1 MLKTNE
7 WEMIY
12 MKKSQTDKSQME
24 KRLVKAGLALLA
36 MGGILLA
43 AARTMDGFAD
53 WYSSVIYPVCVST
66 LGRAM
71 GIFPFSMS
79 EIFLYLL
86 LAGCLRWIIRS
97 AFLHCAAKKKEKR
110 LKRGAIGL
118 FLLASILFFLYT
130 VNCGVN
136 YYRET
141 FSESAGIKVEEY
153 SVEELKEVCRWLT
166 DEVNE
171 SSDTVKRDEKGLMT
185 LADVDVEQEAVVS
198 MKNLGKEYEALQGYY
213 PKPKPLLNHW
223 ILSIQNLTGV
233 YSPFTVE
240 ANYNDGM
247 VDYNIPFT
255 ACHELSHLRGFMEE
269 KEANYIGFLACLGSD
284 VEEFRYSGY
293 LMGWIYCTNVL
304 YEEDYEAWE
313 ELRGE
318 LKDSVLLDLQANSS
332 FWAKY
337 DTAVAEVSDRINDTY
352 LKANGQQDGVESYDR
367 MVDLIVTEYMNG
379 ELGRV
384 ESRIE
389 K

>member
-1 MLKTNE
+1 MLKINE
-7 WEMIY
+7 WEMVY
-12 MKKSQTDKSQME
+12 MKKIQMDKSQIE
-24 KRLVKAGLALLA
+24 KRLVKAGVVLLA
-36 MGGILLA
+36 MSGILLV
-43 AARTMDGFAD
+43 AARTMDGFAE
-53 WYSSVIYPVCVST
+53 WYSRVIYPVCVNT
-66 LGRAM
+66 LGRSM
-71 GIFPFSMS
+71 GVFPFSVS
-79 EIFLYLL
+79 EILLYLL
-86 LAGCLRWIIRS
+86 LTVCLLWIIRS
-97 AFLHCAAKKKEKR
+97 VFLYCAAKKREKR
-110 LKRGAIGL
+110 MKQGVISL
-118 FLLASILFFLYT
+118 FLLASILFFLYV

-141 FSESAGIKVEEY
+141 FSESAGIKIEEY
-153 SVEELKEVCRWLT
+153 SVEELKEVCQWLT

-171 SSDTVKRDEKGLMT
+171 RSDMVKRDEKGLMT
-185 LADVDVEQEAVVS
+185 LDEVDVEQEAVIS
-198 MKNLGKEYEALQGYY
+198 MKNLGEEYAVLRGYY

-240 ANYNDGM
+240 ANYNHGM

-269 KEANYIGFLACLGSD
+269 KEANYIGFLACLGAD

-318 LKDSVLLDLQANSS
+318 LKDSVLQDLRANSS

-337 DTAVAEVSDRINDTY
+337 DTAVAEVSDKINDTY

-379 ELGRV
+379 NLC
-384 ESRIE
+384 
-389 K
+389 KNN

>member
-1 MLKTNE
+1 MLKINE
-7 WEMIY
+7 WEMVY
-12 MKKSQTDKSQME
+12 MKKIQMDKSQIE
-24 KRLVKAGLALLA
+24 KRLVKGGVVLLA
-36 MGGILLA
+36 MSGILLV
-43 AARTMDGFAD
+43 AARTIDGFAD
-53 WYSSVIYPVCVST
+53 WYSRVIYPVCVNT
-66 LGRAM
+66 LGRVM
-71 GIFPFSMS
+71 GVFSFSVS
-79 EIFLYLL
+79 EILLYLL
-86 LAGCLRWIIRS
+86 LAVVLYWIIRS
-97 AFLHCAAKKKEKR
+97 VFLYCAAKKREKR
-110 LKRGAIGL
+110 MKQGAISL
-118 FLLASILFFLYT
+118 FLLASILFFLYA

-141 FSESAGIKVEEY
+141 FSESAGIKIEEY

-171 SSDTVKRDEKGLMT
+171 RSDMVKRDEKGLMT
-185 LADVDVEQEAVVS
+185 LADVDVEQEAVIS
-198 MKNLGKEYEALQGYY
+198 MKNLGEEYAVLRGYY

-223 ILSIQNLTGV
+223 ILSVQNLTGI

-240 ANYNDGM
+240 ANYNAGM

-313 ELRGE
+313 VLRGE
-318 LKDSVLLDLQANSS
+318 LKDSVLQDLRANSS

-337 DTAVAEVSDRINDTY
+337 DTAVAEVSDKINDTY

-379 ELGRV
+379 NLC
-384 ESRIE
+384 
-389 K
+389 KNN

>member
-1 MLKTNE
+1 M
-7 WEMIY
+7 
-12 MKKSQTDKSQME
+12 
-24 KRLVKAGLALLA
+24 
-36 MGGILLA
+36 
-43 AARTMDGFAD
+43 
-53 WYSSVIYPVCVST
+53 
-66 LGRAM
+66 
-71 GIFPFSMS
+71 
-79 EIFLYLL
+79 
-86 LAGCLRWIIRS
+86 
-97 AFLHCAAKKKEKR
+97 
-110 LKRGAIGL
+110 
-118 FLLASILFFLYT
+118 
-130 VNCGVN
+130 N

-141 FSESAGIKVEEY
+141 FSESAGIKIEEY

-171 SSDTVKRDEKGLMT
+171 RSDTVKRDEKGLMT
-185 LADVDVEQEAVVS
+185 LADVDVEQAAVVS
-198 MKNLGKEYEALQGYY
+198 MKNLGEEYAVLRGYY
-213 PKPKPLLNHW
+213 PNPKPLLNHW

-240 ANYNDGM
+240 ANYNHGM

-318 LKDSVLLDLQANSS
+318 LKDRVLQDLRANSG

-337 DTAVAEVSDRINDTY
+337 DTAVAEVSDKINDTY

-367 MVDLIVTEYMNG
+367 MVDLIVAEYMNG
-379 ELGRV
+379 NLC
-384 ESRIE
+384 
-389 K
+389 KNN

>member
-86 LAGCLRWIIRS
+86 LAGCLLWIIRS

-185 LADVDVEQEAVVS
+185 LADADVEQEAVVS

-240 ANYNDGM
+240 ANYNNGM

-318 LKDSVLLDLQANSS
+318 LKDSVLLDLQANSD

-337 DTAVAEVSDRINDTY
+337 DTAVAEVSDKINDTY

-379 ELGRV
+379 EIGRV

>member
-1 MLKTNE
+1 MHKTNE
-7 WEMIY
+7 WEMVY
-12 MKKSQTDKSQME
+12 MKKNQVDKSQIE
-24 KRLVKAGLALLA
+24 KQLAQAGAILLG
-36 MGGILLA
+36 MGGILLV
-43 AARTMDGFAD
+43 AARTVDGFAD
-53 WYSSVIYPVCVST
+53 WYSGAVYAVCVNV

-79 EIFLYLL
+79 EILLYLL
-86 LAGCLRWIIRS
+86 VLAGVLWIIKS
-97 AFLHCAAKKKEKR
+97 IYLHRVAKKKEKYM
-110 LKRGAIGL
+110 KRGAVIA
-118 FLLASILFFLYT
+118 FLLAAILFFLYA

-136 YYRET
+136 YYRDT
-141 FSESAGIKVEEY
+141 FSESVGIKVEEY
-153 SVEELKEVCRWLT
+153 SVEELEEVCRWLT

-171 SSDTVKRDEKGLMT
+171 RSDAVKRDEKGLMT
-185 LADVDVEQEAVVS
+185 LADVDVEQEAVFS
-198 MKNLGKEYEALQGYY
+198 MKNLGKEYEVLRGYY
-213 PKPKPLLNHW
+213 PKPKALLNHW

-240 ANYNDGM
+240 ANYNGGM

-269 KEANYIGFLACLGSD
+269 KEANYIGFLACLGSG

-293 LMGWIYCTNVL
+293 LMGWIYCTSVL

-318 LKDSVLLDLQANSS
+318 LNENVLVDLQANSD

-352 LKANGQQDGVESYDR
+352 LKANGQQDGVKSYDR
-367 MVDLIVTEYMNG
+367 MVDLIVTEYMRGVLSKND
-379 ELGRV
+379 
-384 ESRIE
+384 
-389 K
+389 

>member
-7 WEMIY
+7 WEMVY
-12 MKKSQTDKSQME
+12 MKKIQMDKSQIE
-24 KRLVKAGLALLA
+24 KRLVKAGAVLLV
-36 MGGILLA
+36 MGGILLV

-53 WYSSVIYPVCVST
+53 WYSRVIYPVCVNT
-66 LGRAM
+66 LGRVM
-71 GIFPFSMS
+71 GIFPFSVS
-79 EIFLYLL
+79 EILLYLL
-86 LAGCLRWIIRS
+86 LTVVLYWIIRS
-97 AFLHCAAKKKEKR
+97 VFLYCAAKKREKR
-110 LKRGAIGL
+110 MKQGAISL
-118 FLLASILFFLYT
+118 FLLASILFFLYA

-141 FSESAGIKVEEY
+141 FSESAGVKIEEY

-171 SSDTVKRDEKGLMT
+171 RSDTVKRDEKGLMT
-185 LADVDVEQEAVVS
+185 LDEVDVEQEAVVS
-198 MKNLGKEYEALQGYY
+198 MKNLGKEYEVLRGYY

-240 ANYNDGM
+240 ANYNHGM

-269 KEANYIGFLACLGSD
+269 KEANYIGFLACLGAD

-318 LKDSVLLDLQANSS
+318 LKDRVLQDLRANSG

-337 DTAVAEVSDRINDTY
+337 DTAVAEVSDKINDTY

-379 ELGRV
+379 NLC
-384 ESRIE
+384 
-389 K
+389 KNN

>member
-86 LAGCLRWIIRS
+86 LAGCLLWIIRS

-318 LKDSVLLDLQANSS
+318 LKDSVLLDLQANSD

-337 DTAVAEVSDRINDTY
+337 DTAVAEVSDKINDTY

>member
-7 WEMIY
+7 WEMVY
-12 MKKSQTDKSQME
+12 MKKIQMDKSQIE
-24 KRLVKAGLALLA
+24 KRLVKAGVVLLA
-36 MGGILLA
+36 MSGILLV

-53 WYSSVIYPVCVST
+53 WYSRVIYPVCVNT
-66 LGRAM
+66 LGRVM
-71 GIFPFSMS
+71 SVFPFSVS
-79 EIFLYLL
+79 EILLYLL
-86 LAGCLRWIIRS
+86 LTVVLYWIIRS
-97 AFLHCAAKKKEKR
+97 VFLYCADKKREKR
-110 LKRGAIGL
+110 MKQGAISL
-118 FLLASILFFLYT
+118 FLLASILFFLYA

-141 FSESAGIKVEEY
+141 FSESAGIKIEEY

-171 SSDTVKRDEKGLMT
+171 RSDTVKRDEKGLMT
-185 LADVDVEQEAVVS
+185 LADVDVEQAAVVS
-198 MKNLGKEYEALQGYY
+198 MKNLGEEYAVLRGYY
-213 PKPKPLLNHW
+213 PNPKPLLNHW

-240 ANYNDGM
+240 ANYNHGM

-318 LKDSVLLDLQANSS
+318 LKDRVLQDLRANSG

-337 DTAVAEVSDRINDTY
+337 DTAVAEVSDKINDTY

-367 MVDLIVTEYMNG
+367 MVDLIVAEYMNG
-379 ELGRV
+379 NLC
-384 ESRIE
+384 
-389 K
+389 KNN